1 MPFFGFGK
9 KKKKEDDAV
18 ATKRSEGK
26 ISQRD
31 EEMRDNASAIKRSA
45 SQREVRNVERNVE
58 ILVRGIS
65 KDIHNLCICSPMS
78 KTWQSLVPVLQ
89 RVANAIDVESTL
101 TEKEKNSTLWNTKKE
116 RVLKGNDTSTSSK

>member
-18 ATKRSEGK
+18 ATKRSESK

-58 ILVRGIS
+58 ILVRGSAEVDRDSDKFFFILRGRR
-65 KDIHNLCICSPMS
+65 NGGGGG
-78 KTWQSLVPVLQ
+78 
-89 RVANAIDVESTL
+89 R
-101 TEKEKNSTLWNTKKE
+101 
-116 RVLKGNDTSTSSK
+116 